1 MTERHKDIV
10 QRLRMVT
17 VGCQR
22 DMHEPD
28 EQGVF
33 ARVLGTDLDNACGD
47 RVDVDLLKFG
57 SHEIVIVIDQ
67 FIPEYL
73 GGYHVH
79 EVFNLADLLAIV
91 RGVDIDSDEQSE
103 LREMAKRTVGEDVS
117 TIEGGDD
124 E

>member
-10 QRLRMVT
+10 RRLRMVT

-47 RVDVDLLKFG
+47 RVDVELLKFG
-57 SHEIVIVIDQ
+57 SHEIVVAIEQ
-67 FIPEYL
+67 YIPEYL
-73 GGYHVH
+73 GVYHVH
-79 EVFNLADLLAIV
+79 DVFNLADLLAIV
-91 RGVDIDSDEQSE
+91 RGVDI
-103 LREMAKRTVGEDVS
+103 
-117 TIEGGDD
+117 GDD
-124 E
+124 DE